1 MTSFNAII
9 TQNMLYNTLYVSVWD
24 HKLGSLKFYVIPDAF
39 VKSPKIVSFRAKHVL
54 DLIGGEK
61 SFLC

>member
-24 HKLGSLKFYVIPDAF
+24 HKL
-39 VKSPKIVSFRAKHVL
+39 
-54 DLIGGEK
+54 
-61 SFLC
+61 

>member
-1 MTSFNAII
+1 MIDT
-9 TQNMLYNTLYVSVWD
+9 
-24 HKLGSLKFYVIPDAF
+24 F
-39 VKSPKIVSFRAKHVL
+39 VKSPKAVSFRAKHVL